1 MEQKIPTELGID
13 LPLSTIIQQAEQYRK
28 IIGALN
34 DMASR
39 LNITPASDK
48 VRTLQLIER
57 KISEYAKAERSFIEY
72 VSEKA
77 SEEYPELRKSVAEND
92 FVWELV
98 DETPDG
104 VKDIVEAMADRFYDW
119 RA

>member
-13 LPLSTIIQQAEQYRK
+13 LPLSTIIQQAEFYRK
-28 IIGALN
+28 FIKAL
-34 DMASR
+34 DDTAR
-39 LNITPASDK
+39 KLNITPSLGSEK
-48 VRTLQLIER
+48 TLQKIEE
-57 KISEYAKAERSFIEY
+57 KISEYAKAEKKFIEY

-77 SEEYPELRKSVAEND
+77 SEEYPELSRTVAEND

-98 DETPDG
+98 DETPEG
-104 VKDIVEAMADRFYDW
+104 VRDIVEAMADRFYDW

>member
-13 LPLSTIIQQAEQYRK
+13 LPLSTIIQQAEFYRK
-28 IIGALN
+28 FIKALD

-39 LNITPASDK
+39 LNITSSLGTEK
-48 VRTLQLIER
+48 TLQKIEEKVSR
-57 KISEYAKAERSFIEY
+57 YSKAEKNFIEY

-77 SEEYPELRKSVAEND
+77 SEKYPELRKSVAEND